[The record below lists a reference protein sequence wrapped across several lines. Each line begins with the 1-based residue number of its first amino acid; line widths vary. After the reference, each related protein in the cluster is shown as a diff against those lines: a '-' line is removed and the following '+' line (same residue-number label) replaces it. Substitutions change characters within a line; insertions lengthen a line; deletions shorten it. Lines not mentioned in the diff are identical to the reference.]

1 MERGAAPARFIRMR
15 RSAIMI
21 GAAMAAFPASQP
33 VFAERNVW
41 SGAVMSQSS
50 AFSPITQSEAVARI
64 QDIGCSNVTGLRL
77 DESGAWR
84 AAATR
89 NGRLVNVT
97 IDRLGNIL
105 VE

>member
-1 MERGAAPARFIRMR
+1 
-15 RSAIMI
+15 
-21 GAAMAAFPASQP
+21 MAAFVASQP
-33 VFAERNVW
+33 AFAERNLW
-41 SGAVMSQSS
+41 SGDVMSQSS
-50 AFSPITQSEAVARI
+50 FSPITQSEAVARI
-64 QDIGCSNVTGLRL
+64 EGIGCSNVTGLRL

>member
-1 MERGAAPARFIRMR
+1 M
-15 RSAIMI
+15 MI
-21 GAAMAAFPASQP
+21 GLVVAAFVASQP
-33 VFAERNVW
+33 AFAERNLW
-41 SGAVMSQSS
+41 SGAVMSESS
-50 AFSPITQSEAVARI
+50 SFSPITQREAVARI
-64 QDIGCSNVTGLRL
+64 EDIGCSNVTGLRL